1 MGLLVHP
8 SACFT
13 TSSTNVHN
21 DLTAVNKQTRQISD
35 CSLPQVSHHSVSC
48 VNITLTLG

>member
-1 MGLLVHP
+1 MCLLVHP

-21 DLTAVNKQTRQISD
+21 DLTAVNKQTGQINA
-35 CSLPQVSHHSVSC
+35 CSFPQVSHHSV
-48 VNITLTLG
+48 